1 MWKGETFYVG
11 EDSVQ
16 AKTYGDMDPSESEL
30 IDALQQAQNTSG
42 DTGFTTVELAGV
54 LGWRRLRVRE
64 ELMSLKGRGLLRV
77 SQGWRENLAGR
88 MTRVPVY
95 RLVIE

>member
-1 MWKGETFYVG
+1 MSGEKFHVG
-11 EDSVQ
+11 EDPVQ
-16 AKTYGDMDPSESEL
+16 TETYSNMDPSESEL
-30 IDALQQAQNTSG
+30 IDALQQAQEVSG
-42 DTGFTTVELAGV
+42 DTGFTTGELADA

-64 ELMSLKGRGLLRV
+64 ELMNLKGRGLLRV